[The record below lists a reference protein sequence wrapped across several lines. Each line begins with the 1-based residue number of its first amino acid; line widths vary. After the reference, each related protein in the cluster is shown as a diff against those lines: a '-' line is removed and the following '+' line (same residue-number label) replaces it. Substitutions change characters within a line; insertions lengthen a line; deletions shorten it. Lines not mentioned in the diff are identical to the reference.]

1 MLGLSC
7 IYDVI
12 FKDKSH
18 LKLIWINFKLYF
30 QFFLTL
36 KMNHAIYQNNHCF
49 T

>member
-30 QFFLTL
+30 SVFSHL
-36 KMNHAIYQNNHCF
+36 KDESCDISK
-49 T
+49 